1 MPPKSKAARRR
12 SGPGAPD
19 YDVVA
24 LSVPI
29 VYTLDGDHDPN
40 GRMYALARHTPLLHW
55 LDERWKEHDGFLPG
69 LHRRRQLIQLV
80 VDGLVRYGRM
90 LDKLEAASPS
100 VDTPHEKAVRQNLRA
115 TVDELVAA
123 LDELTDG
130 HVRELHP
137 DPIVRDR
144 WLAEWRA
151 ALQQVDQALVAALRR
166 VDESLDAE
174 APGWPPGWERLMFN
188 DHRHD
193 VTGLGVDT
201 PPYDRCNPLR
211 PVPLVRPL
219 VLRAHRGEHLT
230 VRLRNDIRDRPH
242 VGLHRQGRGLGAP
255 AAPASGTAT
264 APTSAGTRTRRGVR
278 ADRDSAGPAEDEGVW
293 PINDLADIRGTEAG
307 RQRPRPVRGAVVVR
321 PRARTGTTRRPGEAA
336 RRATSQ
342 PTACTSTSTSPGEH
356 ADGADTTGVRR
367 LCTCDVPAQL
377 PRVHHL
383 LPRRA
388 GDPQRAARRRSS
400 TA

>member
-40 GRMYALARHTPLLHW
+40 GRMYALARHAPLLHW
-55 LDERWKEHDGFLPG
+55 LDERWKEHDEFLPG

-90 LDKLEAASPS
+90 LDKLGGGEPLG
-100 VDTPHEKAVRQNLRA
+100 DTPHEKAVRQNLRA

-130 HVRELHP
+130 HVRELDP

-151 ALQQVDQALVAALRR
+151 ALLQVDQALVAALRR

-174 APGWPPGWERLMFN
+174 APGWPP
-188 DHRHD
+188 
-193 VTGLGVDT
+193 
-201 PPYDRCNPLR
+201 
-211 PVPLVRPL
+211 
-219 VLRAHRGEHLT
+219 
-230 VRLRNDIRDRPH
+230 
-242 VGLHRQGRGLGAP
+242 
-255 AAPASGTAT
+255 
-264 APTSAGTRTRRGVR
+264 AGNG
-278 ADRDSAGPAEDEGVW
+278 
-293 PINDLADIRGTEAG
+293 
-307 RQRPRPVRGAVVVR
+307 
-321 PRARTGTTRRPGEAA
+321 
-336 RRATSQ
+336 
-342 PTACTSTSTSPGEH
+342 
-356 ADGADTTGVRR
+356 
-367 LCTCDVPAQL
+367 
-377 PRVHHL
+377 
-383 LPRRA
+383 
-388 GDPQRAARRRSS
+388 
-400 TA
+400 